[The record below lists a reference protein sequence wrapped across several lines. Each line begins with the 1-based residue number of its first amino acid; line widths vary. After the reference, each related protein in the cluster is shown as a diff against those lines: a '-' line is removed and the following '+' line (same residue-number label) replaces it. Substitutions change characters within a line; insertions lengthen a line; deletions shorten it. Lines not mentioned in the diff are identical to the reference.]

1 MKTAW
6 QHGVVPFPMFQG
18 FTHTHHVYSHS
29 QNPLQ
34 LTHFFLA
41 ICIPSCMGPS
51 AKLPSL
57 GLPWKNTLEYQVI
70 RRHFFMVYLLKDDN
84 PRLVVNLAHLFQN
97 VLSSPE
103 LFQTQWPA
111 FLLAAVE
118 PALLPKCLSSWFHLW
133 HLPSLLPPSSRP
145 PSAS

>member
-1 MKTAW
+1 M
-6 QHGVVPFPMFQG
+6 HH
-18 FTHTHHVYSHS
+18 THTHTMYTPTPRTLCSLLTFSWPSASHLAWD
-29 QNPLQ
+29 PLQ
-34 LTHFFLA
+34 NYLA
-41 ICIPSCMGPS
+41 
-51 AKLPSL
+51 L
-57 GLPWKNTLEYQVI
+57 GCLEKTLEYQVI